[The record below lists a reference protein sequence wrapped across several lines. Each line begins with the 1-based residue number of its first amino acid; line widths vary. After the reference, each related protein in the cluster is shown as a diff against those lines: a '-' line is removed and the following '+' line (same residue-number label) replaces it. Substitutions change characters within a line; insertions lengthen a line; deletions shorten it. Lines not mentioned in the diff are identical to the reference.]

1 MQSPGLS
8 TLNNPFGHQKY
19 LLKKRILIMLGAKLN
34 IYDPTGNMVMVV
46 QQKAFK
52 LREDIRV
59 YSDEGF
65 TQEVLSITA
74 RKIMDFSAAYD
85 VVDPIRNEKVGVL
98 RRKGW
103 SSIVRDNWEVLDAT
117 DVKRGE
123 ITEDNMMLALIRRL
137 LTNLVPQNYDMVF
150 DGTKVADFG
159 QGFNPFAYHLNID
172 FSMDSGKKLDP
183 RLGIAA
189 AVLLATLEGRQS

>member
-1 MQSPGLS
+1 
-8 TLNNPFGHQKY
+8 
-19 LLKKRILIMLGAKLN
+19 MLGAKLN
-34 IYDPTGNMVMVV
+34 IYDPSGNMVMVV

-65 TQEVLSITA
+65 TQEVLSIKA
-74 RKIMDFSAAYD
+74 RRIMDFSAAYD

>member
-34 IYDPTGNMVMVV
+34 IYDPSGNMVMVV

-65 TQEVLSITA
+65 TQEVLSIKA

>member
-8 TLNNPFGHQKY
+8 TFNNPFGHQKY
-19 LLKKRILIMLGAKLN
+19 LLKKRILVMLGAKLN
-34 IYDPTGNMVMVV
+34 IYDPSGNMVMVV

-65 TQEVLSITA
+65 TQEVLSIKA

-103 SSIVRDNWEVLDAT
+103 SSIVRDNWEVLDAM

-172 FSMDSGKKLDP
+172 FSMDTGKKLDP

>member
-19 LLKKRILIMLGAKLN
+19 LLKKRILVMLGAKLN
-34 IYDPTGNMVMVV
+34 IYDPSGNMVMVV

-65 TQEVLSITA
+65 TQEVLSIKA

-103 SSIVRDNWEVLDAT
+103 SSIVRDNWEVLDAM

>member
-34 IYDPTGNMVMVV
+34 IYDPSGNMVMVV

>member
-8 TLNNPFGHQKY
+8 SINNPFGHQKY
-19 LLKKRILIMLGAKLN
+19 LLKKRILVMLGAKLN
-34 IYDPTGNMVMVV
+34 IYDPSGNMMMVV

-52 LREDIRV
+52 LREDIRI

-65 TQEVLSITA
+65 TQEVLSIKA

-85 VVDPIRNEKVGVL
+85 VVDPVRNEKVGVL

-103 SSIVRDNWEVLDAT
+103 SSIVRDNWEVLDAM

>member
-1 MQSPGLS
+1 M
-8 TLNNPFGHQKY
+8 
-19 LLKKRILIMLGAKLN
+19 
-34 IYDPTGNMVMVV
+34 
-46 QQKAFK
+46 
-52 LREDIRV
+52 
-59 YSDEGF
+59 
-65 TQEVLSITA
+65 
-74 RKIMDFSAAYD
+74 
-85 VVDPIRNEKVGVL
+85 
-98 RRKGW
+98 
-103 SSIVRDNWEVLDAT
+103 

>member
-34 IYDPTGNMVMVV
+34 IYDPSGNMVMVV

-65 TQEVLSITA
+65 TQEVLSIKA
-74 RKIMDFSAAYD
+74 RRIMDFSAAYD

>member
-1 MQSPGLS
+1 MDAT
-8 TLNNPFGHQKY
+8 TLHTSANPFTYQKY
-19 LLKKRILIMLGAKLN
+19 LLKKRLLVMMGAKLN
-34 IYDPTGNMVMVV
+34 IYDPSGNMVMVV
-46 QQKAFK
+46 HQKAFK
-52 LREDIRV
+52 LREDIRL
-59 YSDEGF
+59 YADEGL
-65 TQEVLSITA
+65 TQELLTIKA

-85 VVDPIRNEKVGVL
+85 VVDPVRNEKVGVL

-103 SSIVRDNWEVLDAT
+103 SSVVRDNWEVLDAM

-123 ITEDNMMLALIRRL
+123 ITEDNMMLALVRRL
-137 LTNLVPQNYDMVF
+137 LTNLVPQNYDMVI
-150 DGTKVADFG
+150 DGSKVADFG

-172 FSMDSGKKLDP
+172 FSMDTGRKLDP

>member
-8 TLNNPFGHQKY
+8 SINNPFGHQKY
-19 LLKKRILIMLGAKLN
+19 LLKKRILVMLGAKLN
-34 IYDPTGNMVMVV
+34 IYDPSGNMMMVV

-52 LREDIRV
+52 LREDIRI
-59 YSDEGF
+59 YSDEDF
-65 TQEVLSITA
+65 TQEVLSIKA

-85 VVDPIRNEKVGVL
+85 VVDPVRNEKVGVL

-103 SSIVRDNWEVLDAT
+103 SSIVRDNWEVLDAM

>member
-34 IYDPTGNMVMVV
+34 IYDPSGNMVMVV

-65 TQEVLSITA
+65 TQEVLSIKA
-74 RKIMDFSAAYD
+74 RRIMDFSAAYD

-172 FSMDSGKKLDP
+172 FSIDSGKKLDP